1 MAFPVVGEI
10 WNVFEATLMVQ
21 AKKLVE
27 DIAKKQGADSKE
39 LWNKVRPK
47 IKVAPIDSDL
57 PDPIPMLCP
66 FYTGATDGCIH
77 VRCRKPCLL
86 GFDRCPDHV
95 HKPMPKEKSENPVR
109 RVYDFQN
116 KTYFVDEYGIAF
128 DTSETPVG
136 TVEDDE
142 LKLFDPV
149 EKGLEE
155 DYN

>member
-27 DIAKKQGADSKE
+27 DIAKKQGSDSKE
-39 LWNKVRPK
+39 LWNKIRPK

-57 PDPIPMLCP
+57 PDPLPTLCP
-66 FYTGATDGCIH
+66 FYTGKIDGCII

-86 GFDRCPDHV
+86 GFDKCPDHI
-95 HKPMPKEKSENPVR
+95 HKPMGKETSENPVR
-109 RVYDFQN
+109 RVFDFQN
-116 KTYFVDEYGIAF
+116 KIYFVDQHGIAY
-128 DTSETPVG
+128 DKSENPVG
-136 TVEDDE
+136 SVEDDE
-142 LKLFDPV
+142 LKLF

-155 DYN
+155 TED